1 MLILNYILNHIIFLK
16 VESKTNQKIKDLLS
30 EDSVDS
36 STRLVLVN
44 ALYFKVNLFSLS
56 IFIEFINIFIF
67 EIHNGQARRVVNC

>member
-1 MLILNYILNHIIFLK
+1 MLILNYVLKNIIFLK

-56 IFIEFINIFIF
+56 IFIEFINIFILR
-67 EIHNGQARRVVNC
+67 NT

>member
-1 MLILNYILNHIIFLK
+1 MLILNYVLNHIIFLK

-56 IFIEFINIFIF
+56 IFIEFINIFILR
-67 EIHNGQARRVVNC
+67 NT

>member
-1 MLILNYILNHIIFLK
+1 MLILNYVLKNIIFLK

-56 IFIEFINIFIF
+56 IFIEFINIFVLR
-67 EIHNGQARRVVNC
+67 NT